1 MNIDQE
7 IQNLFQCRDDT
18 PLFYIE
24 SGSRLWGMA
33 SPDSDYDV
41 RGFHL
46 PSKAQY
52 YDYRK
57 HRDLIEIMD
66 GDFDFVSY
74 DLDKMFGLL
83 AKSNPTVLEW
93 VRAHIVYLNDFPEWE
108 KFKKG
113 LLEKIDYCALYHHYI
128 SLAKGGIKVMQT
140 AENFTYKKVFY
151 SIRGLMSA
159 ELATQ
164 HIMPELLITHLFE
177 QVDQEDPLRHWAE
190 DYLEIKKQQQEK
202 AQLPKNEQQLI
213 LNLLNE
219 KIEILSH
226 SIPQKMHQP
235 EQLQQYLTEYSIH
248 LKEYFY
254 K

>member
-108 KFKKG
+108 KSLRKVCWKK
-113 LLEKIDYCALYHHYI
+113 LIIVLYI
-128 SLAKGGIKVMQT
+128 
-140 AENFTYKKVFY
+140 
-151 SIRGLMSA
+151 
-159 ELATQ
+159 
-164 HIMPELLITHLFE
+164 ITIF
-177 QVDQEDPLRHWAE
+177 P
-190 DYLEIKKQQQEK
+190 
-202 AQLPKNEQQLI
+202 LPKVA
-213 LNLLNE
+213 
-219 KIEILSH
+219 
-226 SIPQKMHQP
+226 
-235 EQLQQYLTEYSIH
+235 
-248 LKEYFY
+248 
-254 K
+254 